1 VSNAFNTFNRHTRG
15 LLMNR
20 KQILLN
26 AAAFVVFSTVLTAA
40 QMQTPASSKAGDVQ
54 ST

>member
-1 VSNAFNTFNRHTRG
+1 MSNAFNNFNKHTRG

-20 KQILLN
+20 KQVLLN
-26 AAAFVVFSTVLTAA
+26 AAAFVAFSTVLTAA
-40 QMQTPASSKAGDVQ
+40 QMQTPASSKAGDAQ